1 MRRRLTIVAVVL
13 VPLAVLVGGAV
24 GWLFFSFDRPGP
36 LTKPVAVVI
45 PRDLSIEGIGRLP
58 EDKRVVADARVFS
71 LGTRLTG
78 NASALQPGEYEFG
91 VAFSPRTAMN
101 LILSGKRV
109 AHKLTVPE
117 GLTTVQILKIVGGAE
132 GLEGPITITPGEGT
146 LLPET
151 YQYFW
156 GDSRDNVIERMT
168 HAFDETLATLWAE
181 RSEDGILKSPDA
193 AVVLASIIAREAG
206 GARERL
212 IIASVLI
219 NRLKRG
225 MRLESDVTVAY
236 GIALADHL
244 PDDVLK
250 RKLTRKDLKRPT
262 PYNTYLNKGLPPT
275 PICNPG
281 REAIRAALHP
291 AKTNYLFFAAGENG
305 SKFARTAAEH
315 ARNIA
320 AMKEM
325 KGGEN
330 EARLPDSLPGP

>member
-1 MRRRLTIVAVVL
+1 MRRRLTILAVVL
-13 VPLAVLVGGAV
+13 APLAVLVGGAV

-45 PRDLSIEGIGRLP
+45 PRDLSVDGIGRLL
-58 EDKRVVADARVFS
+58 EDKSVVVDARVFS

-78 NASALQPGEYEFG
+78 NAAALQPGEYEFG
-91 VAFSPRTAMN
+91 IAFSPRAAMN

-117 GLTTVQILKIVGGAE
+117 GLTTVQILKIVDGAE
-132 GLEGPITITPGEGT
+132 GLDGSITITPGEGK

-156 GDSRDNVIERMT
+156 GDSRDGVIERMT

-181 RSEDGILKSPDA
+181 RSEDSVLKSSAA
-193 AVVLASIIAREAG
+193 AVVLASIVAREAG
-206 GARERL
+206 GAKERP
-212 IIASVLI
+212 IVASVLI

-244 PDDVLK
+244 PDSVFK
-250 RKLTRKDLKRPT
+250 RKLTRNDLKRPT

-315 ARNIA
+315 ERNVA
-320 AMKEM
+320 SMKEM
-325 KGGEN
+325 KDGEN
-330 EARLPDSLPGP
+330 EAKLPDSPAGP